1 VGEKLAIALQRSRGR
16 ENHAAD
22 FHSSRGNTA
31 GGIFRVA
38 EFHSGIF
45 RAVEFYSWRWRAE
58 EMTIGS
64 KQSYNGSVMA
74 LTPRRKTSSRCAVE
88 FSQLAL
94 ADFPC
99 RWIIAETLPI
109 L

>member
-1 VGEKLAIALQRSRGR
+1 M
-16 ENHAAD
+16 
-22 FHSSRGNTA
+22 FTA
-31 GGIFRVA
+31 GFSVPFQIIRIPGFSRRVV